1 MDTIGCS
8 LIFLSLVDSAH
19 ICWEV
24 QVGRWVMASLV
35 QTSNL
40 LNIGPDRARH
50 PARDL
55 LRSRALLLWVLLGS
69 VFFVLI
75 VVRS

>member
-1 MDTIGCS
+1 M
-8 LIFLSLVDSAH
+8 DSAH
-19 ICWEV
+19 ILWEV
-24 QVGRWVMASLV
+24 QVGRWVMSSLV

-40 LNIGPDRARH
+40 LNNGPDRARN